1 MSHSELS
8 SSESDASSTPG
19 SSSED
24 EDEYGVSDFPAQE
37 DKSAEAGEVGGQ
49 SGGGIGFADALQKI
63 LKKTKG
69 FEFFFQ
75 KNRHFQKYLSFQWKI

>member
-63 LKKTKG
+63 LKKTITS
-69 FEFFFQ
+69 
-75 KNRHFQKYLSFQWKI
+75 SFNIFDTVMIIIHIFLYPSC